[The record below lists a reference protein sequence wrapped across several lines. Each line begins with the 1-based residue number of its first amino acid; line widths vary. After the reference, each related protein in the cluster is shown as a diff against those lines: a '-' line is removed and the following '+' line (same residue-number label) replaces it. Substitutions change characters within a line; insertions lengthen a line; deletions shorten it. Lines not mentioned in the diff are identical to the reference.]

1 MQKRIIAL
9 AGNPN
14 VGKSTIFN
22 ALTKLNQHTGNW
34 TGKTVGTASGFFSTK
49 NCEYKIIDL
58 PGTYSLF
65 ASSKE
70 EEIARDFIY
79 FGDYSDI
86 ICVLDACGLER
97 TLILALQILEFSPKA
112 TICVNLVDQATKK
125 SIEIDFDELSLQL
138 CANCIPT
145 SARNKKGL
153 DKLVDTVEKADYHK
167 MPDIA
172 YDNIVESA
180 ISKLEDD
187 CERLFPQYPKRWL
200 SLRLL
205 ENQKSF
211 ETALAEHTQQIDDVK
226 ALSKKAKTIREN
238 VNINDEAF
246 RDLIVT
252 ATVNRAEHI
261 VQLCVKQN
269 EQKNNLDEKLDKI
282 FTSKHTGIPIMLL
295 MLMFIFWL
303 TIYGANCPSQIL
315 SLFFEECNGYISNW
329 LCNINAPQR
338 FTSFLCD
345 GVFSTVG
352 QIVSV
357 MLPPMAIFFPLFTIL
372 EDFGYL
378 PRVAF
383 NLDKLFQKANTSGK
397 QSLTMCMGLG
407 CNACGITGC
416 RIIDSQR
423 ERSIAILTN
432 SFMPCNGKFP
442 TLIAI
447 VTMFFGTFSQNNF
460 IKSFVFA
467 LILSLLILT
476 AIYCTLFCSKL
487 LSSTLFK
494 GKQSHFALELPPYR
508 APQIAK
514 VIMRSILD
522 RTIFVLL
529 RALIAAIPAGAIIW
543 ICANI
548 QIGNVTILA
557 HASEFL
563 DPIAIFFGLDGVIL
577 LAFIL
582 GFPAN
587 EIVFPIIIMAYTASS
602 TPTEMEN
609 YTALKD
615 LLVSNGW
622 TTTTAICTLIFTLL
636 HFPCATSCI
645 TVYKETKSIPHTLGA
660 FALPTVFGLVLCA
673 IVAHILPIFIG

>member
-1 MQKRIIAL
+1 MHKRIIAL

-22 ALTKLNQHTGNW
+22 ALTKLHQHTGNW
-34 TGKTVGTASGFFSTK
+34 TGKTVGTSSGFFCTQ
-49 NCEYKIIDL
+49 NYEYKIIDL

-70 EEIARDFIY
+70 EEIARDYIY
-79 FGDYSDI
+79 FGNYGDI
-86 ICVLDACGLER
+86 ICVLDACNLER

-112 TICVNLVDQATKK
+112 TICVNLVDQAEKK
-125 SIEIDFDELSLQL
+125 GIKIDFDELSLQL
-138 CANCIPT
+138 CTDCIPT

-153 DKLVDTVEKADYHK
+153 DKLVNTVESAEYHT
-167 MPDIA
+167 MP
-172 YDNIVESA
+172 NIVYGDIIEEA
-180 ISKLEDD
+180 ISKLEND
-187 CERLFPQYPKRWL
+187 CERLFPQFPKRWL
-200 SLRLL
+200 SLRFL

-211 ETALAEHTQQIDDVK
+211 EIALAHHTQQTKEVE
-226 ALSKKAKTIREN
+226 ALSERAKTIREN
-238 VNINDEAF
+238 ANLNDEDF
-246 RDLIVT
+246 RNLIVT

-261 VQLCVKQN
+261 AQLCLKQKS
-269 EQKNNLDEKLDKI
+269 QKNYIDEKLDKI
-282 FTSKHTGIPIMLL
+282 FTSKYTGIPIMLL
-295 MLMFIFWL
+295 MLMLIFWL
-303 TIYGANCPSQIL
+303 TIYGANYPSQIL
-315 SLFFEECNGYISNW
+315 SLFFEKCNTYIYDL
-329 LCNINAPQR
+329 LCKINAPQR
-338 FTSFLCD
+338 LTSFLCD

-352 QIVSV
+352 QIISV

-383 NLDKLFQKANTSGK
+383 NLDKLFQKADTSGK

-447 VTMFFGTFSQNNF
+447 VTMFFGTFTQNGF
-460 IKSFVFA
+460 IKSVVFA
-467 LILSLLILT
+467 LVLSLLILT

-487 LSSTLFK
+487 LSSTIFK
-494 GKQSHFALELPPYR
+494 GKQSHFVLELPPYR
-508 APQIAK
+508 APQIVK
-514 VIMRSILD
+514 VIVRSILD

-543 ICANI
+543 ICANV
-548 QIGNVTILA
+548 QIGNATILA
-557 HASEFL
+557 LASELL

-602 TPTEMEN
+602 TPTEVEN

-636 HFPCATSCI
+636 HFPCATSCM
-645 TVYKETKSIPHTLGA
+645 TVYKETRSIQHTLGA
-660 FALPTVFGLVLCA
+660 FALPTAFGLVLCA
-673 IVAHILPIFIG
+673 IASHILPIFIG